1 MSDELQ
7 FVAMFRGKSISATNY
22 KVIKHIGHGNANDKG
37 WMGTYWLW

>member
-1 MSDELQ
+1 MSDKLQ

-22 KVIKHIGHGNANDKG
+22 KLKYIGHGNANDKG